1 MTKEIDIKN
10 RACYYFDDIMKIE
23 DFNLDNILIEEK
35 LWKNILIYN
44 ISYKNLIAAKPLRIR
59 FDKVNGFIGV
69 DDGTRHLVLFGPILL
84 KIKITTTIIY
94 F

>member
-1 MTKEIDIKN
+1 MKK
-10 RACYYFDDIMKIE
+10 YFD
-23 DFNLDNILIEEK
+23 
-35 LWKNILIYN
+35 
-44 ISYKNLIAAKPLRIR
+44 SYKNLIAAKPLRIR
-59 FDKVNGFIGV
+59 FDKVNRFIGV

>member
-59 FDKVNGFIGV
+59 FDKVNRFIGV

>member
-59 FDKVNGFIGV
+59 FDKVNRFICV